1 MPERSGSSEP
11 CDTPT
16 VGSMVL
22 PPSQSGAAPSAATLP
37 RPLTQDEVI
46 CGLKAHRE
54 GIRRCRDVAAPEQ
67 RRMATIYMVV
77 LPTGRTSSVS
87 VTPPELAAS
96 PLGPCLVEQ
105 VRAWTFPA
113 FDGPPIPVDFPF
125 VVRRAA
131 R

>member
-1 MPERSGSSEP
+1 MKHALVALVSLALAASCRSA
-11 CDTPT
+11 
-16 VGSMVL
+16 
-22 PPSQSGAAPSAATLP
+22 PPGREACAAPSGAALP
-37 RPLTQDEVI
+37 RPLTQDEVV

-54 GIRRCRDVAAPEQ
+54 ELLRCRDVAAPEQ
-67 RRMATIYMVV
+67 RGMATIDLVL

-87 VTPPELAAS
+87 VRPPELAAS

-113 FDGPPIPVDFPF
+113 FDGPPIPVDFEFP
-125 VVRRAA
+125 VRRAA